1 MQEATNART
10 CKDAKC
16 SFEFILTFLEWISHF
31 QMRSNNP
38 TPDLENDIL
47 PPSPAGLLFDTFFF
61 TMVEILLLAKRMDDH
76 GVH

>member
-1 MQEATNART
+1 
-10 CKDAKC
+10 
-16 SFEFILTFLEWISHF
+16 
-31 QMRSNNP
+31 MRSNNP

-47 PPSPAGLLFDTFFF
+47 PPSPAALLFDTFFF